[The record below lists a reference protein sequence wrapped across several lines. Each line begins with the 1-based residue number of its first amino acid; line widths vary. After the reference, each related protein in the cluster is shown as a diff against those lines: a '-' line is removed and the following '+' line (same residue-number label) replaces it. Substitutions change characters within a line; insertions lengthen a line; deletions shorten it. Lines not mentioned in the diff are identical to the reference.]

1 MLCPLTGVSIMA
13 KETGKLVAVGLKAL
27 PIGKHFDGDGLYLHV
42 QPSGSRLWRLKYR
55 YGGKEKL
62 QAYGAF
68 PEVSLAEARDRRRD
82 DRALLRQGIDPSA
95 AKAQASEAVRRSQQA
110 RFPEVAAAWLLAKK
124 KDWAPETYR
133 KAEYVIATYLAPQ
146 LKKQPID
153 TLTTKQAIDSLVV
166 IAEQA
171 PALAAKARQ
180 YLNGI
185 ADHAI
190 RQGLRDDGR
199 LLNLRGVL
207 PKRDRGHIAAAT
219 TTAQVTKVLRAIDG
233 YDSPVTQA
241 ALLLAT
247 LTAARP
253 GMIAAAEWREFDLD
267 AAEWTIPAA
276 KMKTRHA
283 HVIPL
288 PSQAVAVLEGM
299 KAYSAGTQ
307 YVFPPLARQKSQHL
321 HRDSLSRA
329 LREMGLQGQHATH
342 GFRAMLRTVARER
355 LNVPADVLEAQ
366 LAHAKKGDVQKA
378 YDRTQ
383 FLTERKAMMQRWAD
397 YLDELRTGVST
408 VVPFK
413 HKAA

>member
-1 MLCPLTGVSIMA
+1 MT
-13 KETGKLVAVGLKAL
+13 KETGTLAAVALKKLPA
-27 PIGKHFDGDGLYLHV
+27 GKHFDGGGLYLHV

-62 QAYGAF
+62 LAYGEF
-68 PEVSLAEARDRRRD
+68 PEVSLSEARERRRK
-82 DRALLRQGIDPSA
+82 DRELLRQGVDPSA
-95 AKAQASEAVRRSQQA
+95 AKAQASEAARRSQQT
-110 RFPEVAAAWLLAKK
+110 RFPEVATAWLQAKK

-133 KAEYVIATYLAPQ
+133 KAEYVVSEYLVPQ

-166 IAEQA
+166 IADKA
-171 PALAAKARQ
+171 PALAAKGRQ

-185 ADHAI
+185 AEHAI

-207 PKRDRGHIAAAT
+207 PKQTKGHIAAAT
-219 TTAQVTKVLRAIDG
+219 TTAEVMKVLRAIYG

-241 ALLLAT
+241 ALLLAMY
-247 LTAARP
+247 TALRP
-253 GMIAAAEWREFDLD
+253 GVVAAAEWKEFDLD
-267 AAEWTIPAA
+267 AAEWSIPAA
-276 KMKTRHA
+276 KMKARQA
-283 HVIPL
+283 HIVPL
-288 PSQAVAVLEGM
+288 PTQLIAVLESM
-299 KAYSAGTQ
+299 KSYSAGKR

-321 HRDSLSRA
+321 HRDSLSKA
-329 LREMGLQGQHATH
+329 LRDMGLRGQHATH

-355 LNVPADVLEAQ
+355 LGVPTDVLEAQ
-366 LAHAKKGDVQKA
+366 LAHAKRGDVQKA

-383 FLTERKAMMQRWAD
+383 FLVERKAMMQRWAD
-397 YLDELRTGVST
+397 YLDALREGRGDV

-413 HKAA
+413 SKVA